1 MYLSDPILH
10 HLKAIEALAS
20 SGVVHPRLWGCLYK
34 MSSNLLYMGRGEFSY
49 DRYVVLLQTATC
61 KSTGA
66 AKLGVKTRMYHTAEN
81 AKTVFMHFAA
91 IMLYGHRSLCVHGQ
105 IGHYR
110 T

>member
-10 HLKAIEALAS
+10 HLTEIGAITS
-20 SGVVHPRLWGCLYK
+20 SGVVHPRLCGGLYK
-34 MSSNLLYMGRGEFSY
+34 MSSDLIYMGCGEFRY
-49 DRYVVLLQTATC
+49 DRYVVLLQTAYMQ
-61 KSTGA
+61 SAGA
-66 AKLGVKTRMYHTAEN
+66 AKPNVKTRMYNTAEN